1 MLIIDGNSVYEIDEE
16 CARKKKVPK
25 ECGIY
30 EKMMQQQNREIRLT
44 YKNVSSITG
53 RDVFLY
59 KSYRAAGISDRH
71 FRTDDLTSR
80 NHIHCF
86 RRIHHSRREAG

>member
-30 EKMMQQQNREIRLT
+30 EKMMQQQYREKTVSMLHGIRT
-44 YKNVSSITG
+44 QSVRK
-53 RDVFLY
+53 F
-59 KSYRAAGISDRH
+59 
-71 FRTDDLTSR
+71 
-80 NHIHCF
+80 C
-86 RRIHHSRREAG
+86 